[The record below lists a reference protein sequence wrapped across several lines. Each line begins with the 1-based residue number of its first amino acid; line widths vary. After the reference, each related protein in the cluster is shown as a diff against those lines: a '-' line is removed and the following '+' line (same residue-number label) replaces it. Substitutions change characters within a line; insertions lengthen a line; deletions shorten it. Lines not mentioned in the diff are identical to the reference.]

1 MEHAEAHERL
11 ADLALE
17 PARLAR
23 LDTDITPDGFAV
35 RRHVA
40 GCDACAADLAAYRR
54 TWSELGDVLAARAAG
69 EATAPEDA
77 LDAQL
82 TAPASLRVRTLEAVR
97 QPPGVTATLIEAD
110 TMERAPAPDA
120 VVLPVVMRR
129 FRASAR
135 IAWLAAAAAL
145 IVAIGAGS
153 LAWSQREALDQARS
167 EGAQLASVTT
177 TLDRVLAD
185 PVHWVTPLRTADG
198 SPGGMLAW
206 SDTELVV
213 FTSALP
219 KPGAGLTYRCWIE
232 RDGTRTPIGAMVFSG
247 DTGFWVGSMSGWTA
261 AFAPGSRFG
270 VSLVSDNAGAGTPVL
285 LGTL

>member
-40 GCDACAADLAAYRR
+40 ECDACAADLAAYRR

-69 EATAPEDA
+69 ASTPPEDA
-77 LDAQL
+77 IDAQL
-82 TAPASLRVRTLEAVR
+82 TAPALLRSRT
-97 QPPGVTATLIEAD
+97 IEAIRRPAGSTTTEAEAPTTD
-110 TMERAPAPDA
+110 RAPAPDA
-120 VVLPVVMRR
+120 VILPVVLGR

-135 IAWLAAAAAL
+135 IGWLAAAAAL

-153 LAWSQREALDQARS
+153 LAWSQQGALDQARNDG
-167 EGAQLASVTT
+167 ERLASVTT

-198 SPGGMLAW
+198 GPGGMLAW

-219 KPGAGLTYRCWIE
+219 RPGPGLTYRCWIE
-232 RDGTRTPIGAMVFSG
+232 RDGMRTPIGVMVFSG

-270 VSLVSDNAGAGTPVL
+270 VSLVSVDAGAGTPVL